1 MSDTLMKA
9 VVISKFG
16 PAEVMQWSDVPRPVP
31 GDGEVLIRVHAVSV
45 NRTLDI
51 SVREGNYP
59 LKPALPHILG
69 VDPSGEIAE
78 IGPGVTTRA
87 VGDRVAVSPMVAMA
101 KANEPPRMLG
111 VNVPGGYAEYV
122 KVPASIT
129 YIVPDALDFARA
141 TVVSRH
147 VPTAL
152 HLLRD
157 RAKVA
162 EGEWVLVL
170 GAAGGLGAAGIQV
183 AKMLGAR
190 VIAGCGSA
198 RRVEAAME
206 LGADAGLDY
215 GSEDLAAEV
224 MRITG
229 GAGANVV
236 FANMGNPD
244 LFSASIDAMARFG
257 RLISAG
263 AHGGGVVNLDMQK
276 LYLRQLQIIGATGQ
290 KPEDVN
296 LGLEYAATKG
306 LKMLIDRVLPLEKAI
321 EAHRIVEN
329 RGELGKI
336 ILSPVMT

>member
-1 MSDTLMKA
+1 MKA

-190 VIAGCGSA
+190 VIAG
-198 RRVEAAME
+198 
-206 LGADAGLDY
+206 
-215 GSEDLAAEV
+215 
-224 MRITG
+224 
-229 GAGANVV
+229 
-236 FANMGNPD
+236 
-244 LFSASIDAMARFG
+244 
-257 RLISAG
+257 
-263 AHGGGVVNLDMQK
+263 
-276 LYLRQLQIIGATGQ
+276 
-290 KPEDVN
+290 
-296 LGLEYAATKG
+296 
-306 LKMLIDRVLPLEKAI
+306 
-321 EAHRIVEN
+321 
-329 RGELGKI
+329 
-336 ILSPVMT
+336 

>member
-1 MSDTLMKA
+1 
-9 VVISKFG
+9 
-16 PAEVMQWSDVPRPVP
+16 
-31 GDGEVLIRVHAVSV
+31 
-45 NRTLDI
+45 
-51 SVREGNYP
+51 
-59 LKPALPHILG
+59 
-69 VDPSGEIAE
+69 
-78 IGPGVTTRA
+78 
-87 VGDRVAVSPMVAMA
+87 
-101 KANEPPRMLG
+101 
-111 VNVPGGYAEYV
+111 
-122 KVPASIT
+122 
-129 YIVPDALDFARA
+129 
-141 TVVSRH
+141 
-147 VPTAL
+147 
-152 HLLRD
+152 
-157 RAKVA
+157 
-162 EGEWVLVL
+162 
-170 GAAGGLGAAGIQV
+170 
-183 AKMLGAR
+183 
-190 VIAGCGSA
+190 
-198 RRVEAAME
+198 ME